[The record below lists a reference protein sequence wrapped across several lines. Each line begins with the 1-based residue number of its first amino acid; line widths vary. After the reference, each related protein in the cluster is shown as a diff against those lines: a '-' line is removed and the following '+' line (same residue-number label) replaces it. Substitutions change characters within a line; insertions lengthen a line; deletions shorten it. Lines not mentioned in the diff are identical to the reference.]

1 MDVRSSQSF
10 ELVVLSRDLLA
21 PAALPAVP
29 HLLPT
34 VQPSGMLSLSSRT
47 HWDTWWSWAT
57 RHPDESTSN
66 TIEHYDDQATRGAA
80 LRAFEEWVQGDEPD
94 WDRGAVQEVIHA
106 EINQVQTSAQ
116 VALSYYLVPFAEP
129 FEARLSVDSYLVD
142 LEFFTNMDRLQTRI
156 REHIGLEA
164 RGLVAGN

>member
-1 MDVRSSQSF
+1 M
-10 ELVVLSRDLLA
+10 
-21 PAALPAVP
+21 
-29 HLLPT
+29 
-34 VQPSGMLSLSSRT
+34 
-47 HWDTWWSWAT
+47 
-57 RHPDESTSN
+57 
-66 TIEHYDDQATRGAA
+66 
-80 LRAFEEWVQGDEPD
+80 
-94 WDRGAVQEVIHA
+94 IHA